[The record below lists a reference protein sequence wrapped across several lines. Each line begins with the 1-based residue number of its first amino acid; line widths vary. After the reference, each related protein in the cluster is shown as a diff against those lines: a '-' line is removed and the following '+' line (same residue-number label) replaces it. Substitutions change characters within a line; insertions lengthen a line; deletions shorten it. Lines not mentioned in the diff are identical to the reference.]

1 MAIKQIVGQS
11 GAGLTRQLT
20 ALYESTTGA
29 VMLTSD
35 PRAHITYLRPTVEEE
50 LAFGL
55 EQRGVEVD
63 EMRRR
68 ISAIARALNLD
79 DLLDR
84 APNQLSG
91 GQTRRLALGTVL
103 ILDAPLVLLDDPF
116 AGLDPTSRDAV
127 SRYIHTLAADVVVAG
142 HQAWLGNVDTQYLG
156 QQPVLKLP
164 EPVNQTSLEDQSDFQ
179 FPDVV
184 GGMDPPRGA
193 GGSFGNYT
201 RTSLR

>member
-116 AGLDPTSRDAV
+116 S
-127 SRYIHTLAADVVVAG
+127 
-142 HQAWLGNVDTQYLG
+142 
-156 QQPVLKLP
+156 
-164 EPVNQTSLEDQSDFQ
+164 
-179 FPDVV
+179 
-184 GGMDPPRGA
+184 
-193 GGSFGNYT
+193 
-201 RTSLR
+201 